1 MKILLKIIVAISAF
15 GITFGQIPSYV
26 PTNGLVGWWGFNGN
40 ADDGSVYSNN
50 GTPQGALLTNDRFN
64 SPNQA
69 YILNNLNDLIVTS
82 GSSPVSELNANNQF
96 TISLWFQIPTQFNN
110 SSLYLFNNGIKT
122 QNGFFIVID
131 QNDGAYGKNKYMLAV
146 NIGGKISTNYFIV
159 QDEVK
164 NWTNVIGTYDGIKL
178 SIYTPGCVVNVL
190 PTKYKRVD
198 AVLPLTDAPVSI
210 LVF

>member
-1 MKILLKIIVAISAF
+1 MKILIIIIVSISAF